1 MQISSEFRANH
12 QIVASFK
19 ILRDAEAKEDFSM
32 GWGSAVSTAPTDV
45 IDLNGDGQANF
56 TALEKEGDGYGKGGS
71 VIFDEPSLVAPSY
84 KEMQRVAQEAGKEV
98 LTQDDFG
105 QGLFMARLGA
115 EGKGENTTPLRTDLS
130 TAEFFVAS
138 RQPWDPGLRYA
149 VDTKAGEF
157 LLYK

>member
-19 ILRDAEAKEDFSM
+19 ILREQQAEADFSA
-32 GWGSAVSTAPTDV
+32 GWGPPLQTAPTDV

-56 TALEKEGDGYGKGGS
+56 KATEKDGDGYKNGGS
-71 VIFDEPSLVAPSY
+71 VVFEEPSLVAPSY
-84 KEMQRVAQEAGKEV
+84 KEIQRVAQEAGKEV
-98 LTQDDFG
+98 LTQEDFG
-105 QGLFMARLGA
+105 QGLFLARLGA
-115 EGKGENTTPLRTDLS
+115 EGKGEATTAVRADLS

-149 VDTKAGEF
+149 VDTASGEF